1 LRVLHYHKRVDFR
14 LGGVARAVADMTAVL
29 ARGGLDVTLA
39 TGGID
44 DPAGVWESR
53 TGGGPGLVTM
63 PALGR
68 GGRLTPEGARA
79 MECAVRDAD
88 VVHLH
93 AVWSPSNLQAA
104 SIARAAGVP
113 YVITV
118 HGMLGRWSM
127 SSSKLK
133 KRAFLA
139 MGGSKYLRR
148 ADAVHFSCD
157 DERAQA
163 APYVRSSRGVVIP
176 LALDLEPFR
185 AAEHR
190 PREGD
195 SPYRVLFLS
204 RLHRVKGVE
213 LLIEGVARARERLG
227 PIELTIAGSGD
238 DDYGREMRALADRL
252 GVPAEFTGFVD
263 GGAKVGLYERADAFV
278 LPSAHENFGLAWAEA
293 MASGV
298 PTIVS
303 RQVGPA
309 SEIEGAGAGVVVDRD
324 AGSIGDALEAV
335 LGDPARGRELGAV
348 GRAWVLSFLDP
359 DAVAGALRTMYEGV
373 SGKNR

>member
-1 LRVLHYHKRVDFR
+1 MLHYHKRVDFR

-29 ARGGLDVTLA
+29 AREGLDVALA

-44 DPAGVWESR
+44 DPAGVWASR
-53 TGGGPGLVTM
+53 AGGGPELITV
-63 PALGR
+63 PPLGR
-68 GGRLTPEGARA
+68 GGRLSPEGARA
-79 MECAVRDAD
+79 MRRAVQSAD

-104 SIARAAGVP
+104 AIARKLGVP

-127 SSSKLK
+127 SSSRVK
-133 KRAFLA
+133 KQTFLA
-139 MGGSKYLRR
+139 MGGSRYLRN
-148 ADAVHFSCD
+148 AAAVHFACA
-157 DERAQA
+157 DERDQA
-163 APYVRSSRGVVIP
+163 ARYVRPSQAVVIP

-185 AAEHR
+185 PATHR
-190 PREGD
+190 PRAEGA
-195 SPYRVLFLS
+195 PHRVLFLS

-213 LLIEGVARARERLG
+213 HLIEGAAIARDRVG

-238 DDYGREMRALADRL
+238 DAYEREMRVLAERL
-252 GVPAEFTGFVD
+252 GVPAVFTGFVD
-263 GGAKVGLYERADAFV
+263 GGAKVGLYEHADAFV

-309 SEIEGAGAGVVVDRD
+309 AEIGASGAGVVVERTP
-324 AGSIGDALEAV
+324 GSIADALASV
-335 LGDPARGRELGAV
+335 LGNESRRLAMGEK
-348 GRAWVLSFLDP
+348 GRAWALSFLDP
-359 DAVAGALRTMYEGV
+359 GAVAGALRGVYEGLPV
-373 SGKNR
+373 KNR